1 MRCSSF
7 FKNDVENEAERL
19 VQGFLCF
26 LRKLYIRLKQIVS
39 TFVLI
44 YFDRPLVR
52 YTINTNFITF

>member
-1 MRCSSF
+1 MRYFSF
-7 FKNDVENEAERL
+7 FKNDVENEAKRL

-39 TFVLI
+39 TFVLT